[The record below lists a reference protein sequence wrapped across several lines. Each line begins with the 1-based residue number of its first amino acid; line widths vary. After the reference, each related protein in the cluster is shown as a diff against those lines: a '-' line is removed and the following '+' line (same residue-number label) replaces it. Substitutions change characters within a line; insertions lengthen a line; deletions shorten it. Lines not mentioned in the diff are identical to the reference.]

1 MEELSLHIL
10 DLVQNSIRAAATR
23 VEILIEEHIAE
34 DLFLFEVKDNGQGMA
49 GELVREVLTPFTTT
63 RTTRRVGLGLSLG
76 YGRPPV

>member
-49 GELVREVLTPFTTT
+49 GELV
-63 RTTRRVGLGLSLG
+63 
-76 YGRPPV
+76 